1 MQLDLTGKSFGD
13 RQVLG
18 PIRLTVARGER
29 IAILGPSGVGK
40 TTLLRI
46 IAGLDDRF
54 DGQMTGEERIAV
66 VFQEPTL
73 LPWRNA
79 LANIT
84 IPTGCDAGHARGLMD
99 KVGLSGHEA
108 QFPRQMSLG
117 QQRRLAL
124 ARAFAARPDILLMD
138 EPFASL
144 DDATAGR
151 MTALTNQLLGDSG
164 AGLILVTH
172 NPAEADALAATKLTL
187 GGSPATLG

>member
-1 MQLDLTGKSFGD
+1 MQLDLTAKRFGD

-18 PIRLTVARGER
+18 AIRLNVARGQR

-54 DGQMTGEERIAV
+54 DGQMIGADRIAV

-84 IPTGCDAGHARGLMD
+84 IPTGCDAGQARTLMD
-99 KVGLSGHEA
+99 KVGLAGREA
-108 QFPRQMSLG
+108 LFPRQLSLG

-151 MTALTNQLLGDSG
+151 MTALTHALLNDSG

-172 NPAEADALAATKLTL
+172 NPAEADALGATKLTL
-187 GGSPATLG
+187 GGSPATLA